1 MGDNGAFAGI
11 NAEVFG
17 QLVRSMQTG
26 MSSAQ
31 PLASYYQGRFGQ
43 LGLDTGAVGRLQQ
56 DYGWAQGQQSMLQ
69 YRCQLAS
76 ALNQPQ
82 GNFVHGMTTAGAGD
96 LKFPSARAAQQA
108 GGQAAQQYQDGQITL
123 AQFLSLLGD
132 DPDFDKGAFTVLGSD
147 GLYQLED
154 DIHSQPG
161 PAPDLKVLATAV
173 SAAMAGG
180 YTFPDDEGHPTFGL
194 LAGLVPYAGFP
205 AGVLVSLAEEADT
218 TLNNSA
224 PAQVQAVYTALA
236 RNPEAS
242 AQFIAQ
248 FAKDHGGESFA
259 QYISSTG
266 VYASSYGQQFA
277 DIVTAGTVGVQ
288 GTDPRLAAQNATS
301 MIEFY
306 SASPGA
312 TGNSALQMS
321 FARIVS
327 AYWPDVQGALT
338 DPRYPGSADGLDL
351 PPATAAQDWQ
361 AFIMLAMQNPRAS
374 ADLLQFST
382 QEAETLAAQN
392 ASNPYAHY
400 ASGLIEGVFSKAAL
414 TVYQEQ
420 LQASSDAASAWES
433 TFQAQLGTVVN
444 TGIGIALAPETAGS
458 SLISAAILDA
468 AGQFT
473 NGIAQAIPNIHGST
487 QITPPVI
494 VTWQETIQREAGT
507 AWKTNHDLGNPAG
520 YARQFGCPPFLDA
533 GGNLVSNATPA
544 QQRAYNAWLKDP
556 VVWAALD
563 SDFLNSSAG
572 NTGGLTG
579 SL

>member
-1 MGDNGAFAGI
+1 VADNGAFAGI
-11 NAEVFG
+11 NAAVFG
-17 QLVRSMQTG
+17 QLVHSMQTG
-26 MSSAQ
+26 MSDAQ

-56 DYGWAQGQQSMLQ
+56 DYGWAQGQQPMLQ
-69 YRCQLAS
+69 YRYQLAS

-82 GNFVHGMTTAGAGD
+82 GNFTSGMTTAGAGD

-108 GGQAAQQYQDGQITL
+108 GTKAARQYQDGQLTL
-123 AQFLSLLGD
+123 TQFLSLLGD
-132 DPDFDKGAFTVLGSD
+132 DPDFDTGAFTVLGSD

-154 DIHSQPG
+154 DIHSQPD
-161 PAPDLKVLATAV
+161 PAPGLKVLATAV

-180 YTFPDDEGHPTFGL
+180 YAFPDDDGQPAFGL

-205 AGVLVSLAEEADT
+205 AAVLVSLAEEADT

-224 PAQVQAVYTALA
+224 PARVQAVYTALA
-236 RNPEAS
+236 RNPEAA

-248 FAKDHGGESFA
+248 FARDHAGESFA

-306 SASPGA
+306 SAGSGA
-312 TGNSALQMS
+312 TGNSALQLA

-361 AFIMLAMQNPRAS
+361 AFIMLAMQNPKAS

-392 ASNPYAHY
+392 AGDPYAHY

-414 TVYQEQ
+414 TVYQQQ
-420 LQASSDAASAWES
+420 LQASSDAAAAWET

-473 NGIAQAIPNIHGST
+473 SGIAAAIPNIHGDT

-507 AWKTNHDLGNPAG
+507 AWQSNHDLGNPAG

-533 GGNLVSNATPA
+533 GGSLVSNATPA
-544 QQRAYNAWLKDP
+544 QQRAYNAWLRDP